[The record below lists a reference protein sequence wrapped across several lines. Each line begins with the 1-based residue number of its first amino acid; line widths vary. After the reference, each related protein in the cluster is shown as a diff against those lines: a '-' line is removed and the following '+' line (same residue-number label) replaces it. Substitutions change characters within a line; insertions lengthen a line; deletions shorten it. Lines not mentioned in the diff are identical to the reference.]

1 MIIAVSLVTLATFFH
16 CRRPDAK
23 QGALPRTSRRRGIIQ
38 FFALPMALAPSPQ
51 GGGVCRFLPFHVQ
64 RTIYLHSA
72 LSDLIPQSVE
82 NVMYQSD
89 IHRL

>member
-1 MIIAVSLVTLATFFH
+1 LLIAADPMENKKL
-16 CRRPDAK
+16 CPRPEDDYAP
-23 QGALPRTSRRRGIIQ
+23 ANS
-38 FFALPMALAPSPQ
+38 FALPMALAPSPQ